1 MGVVNNTRSNE
12 VIKIMKIKKVVNVV
26 IISGLLAILTLVL
39 IKSFGYGHFRN
50 DAAKWAG
57 HSINKSN
64 LINPNRLNTL
74 QGALVVD
81 ISDKGGLLKNF
92 PGTINIPA
100 KSLLDKTY
108 QKKLRSHNGALVLV
122 SDDIAVSAKMWM
134 LLSQMGFS
142 ELYILTDGADNE
154 VLKYKFRP
162 DTISGPEL

>member
-1 MGVVNNTRSNE
+1 
-12 VIKIMKIKKVVNVV
+12 MKVKKVVNVV
-26 IISGLLAILTLVL
+26 IIGGLLAILTLVL

-50 DAAKWAG
+50 DAAKWVG
-57 HSINKSN
+57 PSIIQSN

-74 QGALVVD
+74 PGALVVD
-81 ISDKGGLLKNF
+81 LSDEGDLLKKF
-92 PGTINIPA
+92 HGAIHIPA

-108 QKKLRSHNGALVLV
+108 QKKLRSHKGALVLV
-122 SDDIAVSAKMWM
+122 SDDIAVSARMWM

-142 ELYILTDGADNE
+142 ELYILADSADNE